1 MLYCSNL
8 YQGANGYKVS
18 MLSLNDKTGTLV
30 GNIYAR
36 DIIPTK
42 ISRMSLQRD
51 TPKVT
56 VEKKKWTL
64 EKK

>member
-1 MLYCSNL
+1 
-8 YQGANGYKVS
+8 

-56 VEKKKWTL
+56 VEKKMDFG
-64 EKK
+64 KK

>member
-1 MLYCSNL
+1 
-8 YQGANGYKVS
+8 

-30 GNIYAR
+30 GNIYAC

-56 VEKKKWTL
+56 VEKKMDFG
-64 EKK
+64 KKIKLKDPTEIQ